1 MTKYIIKRLLLAVL
15 TVFII
20 CAITFFLMH
29 AIPGGPFNREKALD
43 PATIAALNARY
54 NLDKPLLVQF
64 GIYIKELF
72 KGDFGVSLKNGREI
86 SSIISESFP
95 ISCKVG
101 LRAISIALICGTVFG
116 SIAALMRNKW
126 PDRVIVFLSTLFT
139 AVPSFV
145 LATLLLLVFCI
156 KLGWVP
162 VWSPNNPSYVLPVI
176 ALSAYPMAYI
186 TRLSKTSMLD
196 ALSQDY
202 IRTAKAKGVH
212 KWTVIFKHAL
222 RNSLI
227 PVITYAG
234 PQIAYIITGS
244 MIVETIFTIGGIG
257 SKFVSAITNRD
268 YTMIMATTIFLA
280 TLMVAATLICDLLYK
295 FAPSTEEE
303 KRQQDVMSK
312 STTFFRD
319 GMRKLFKNPL
329 AVGSLIVLS
338 LIIITI
344 IVAPMIVPYK
354 YSEILSVNGRRDK
367 GAKNMAPFTYSEM
380 EQEYIAQGGQRF
392 PHIFGTDEQC
402 RDYFVRV
409 IYGTRVS
416 LCVGLFASIIVMIIG
431 VIYGSISGYLGGK
444 VDLIMMR
451 IVDIIYS
458 LPDMLMVILLAVV
471 FDELIHFP
479 NGSLLNKLGANM
491 ISLFLV
497 FGLLYWVGMARL
509 IRGQI
514 LSIKENDYILAAE
527 SIGAGSGRII
537 RKHILPNC
545 ISVIIITTALQ
556 IPSAIFTES
565 YLSFIGMGVRAPMP
579 SLGSLANYARD
590 GLQSYPYKLVF
601 PALTICLI
609 VLSMNLLGDGLR
621 DAFDPKLK
629 R

>member
-1 MTKYIIKRLLLAVL
+1 
-15 TVFII
+15 
-20 CAITFFLMH
+20 
-29 AIPGGPFNREKALD
+29 
-43 PATIAALNARY
+43 
-54 NLDKPLLVQF
+54 
-64 GIYIKELF
+64 
-72 KGDFGVSLKNGREI
+72 
-86 SSIISESFP
+86 
-95 ISCKVG
+95 
-101 LRAISIALICGTVFG
+101 
-116 SIAALMRNKW
+116 
-126 PDRVIVFLSTLFT
+126 
-139 AVPSFV
+139 
-145 LATLLLLVFCI
+145 
-156 KLGWVP
+156 
-162 VWSPNNPSYVLPVI
+162 
-176 ALSAYPMAYI
+176 
-186 TRLSKTSMLD
+186 
-196 ALSQDY
+196 
-202 IRTAKAKGVH
+202 
-212 KWTVIFKHAL
+212 
-222 RNSLI
+222 
-227 PVITYAG
+227 
-234 PQIAYIITGS
+234 
-244 MIVETIFTIGGIG
+244 
-257 SKFVSAITNRD
+257 
-268 YTMIMATTIFLA
+268 
-280 TLMVAATLICDLLYK
+280 
-295 FAPSTEEE
+295 
-303 KRQQDVMSK
+303 
-312 STTFFRD
+312 
-319 GMRKLFKNPL
+319 
-329 AVGSLIVLS
+329 
-338 LIIITI
+338 
-344 IVAPMIVPYK
+344 
-354 YSEILSVNGRRDK
+354 
-367 GAKNMAPFTYSEM
+367 
-380 EQEYIAQGGQRF
+380 
-392 PHIFGTDEQC
+392 
-402 RDYFVRV
+402 
-409 IYGTRVS
+409 
-416 LCVGLFASIIVMIIG
+416 MIIG

-479 NGSLLNKLGANM
+479 TGSLLNKLGANM